1 MSDKIFNE
9 EHDETLETK
18 CHDCGAILN
27 FAPGTNNLKCQ
38 YCGAENEISSESE
51 EAIEELDFDAFA
63 KEAVKPED
71 TMQVATVKCTACGA
85 SSTLKPN
92 ISSDMCPFCSTPIIV
107 TGGTMTSI
115 IKPKSLLPFK
125 VTQKEA
131 YDGFKKW
138 IKKLWFAPSA
148 LKKYATNPEK
158 LKGMYIPFWTYDSD
172 TYTKYSGARGT
183 HYYVT
188 ESYTENGQHKTRQVQ
203 KTRWTPVSGSV
214 SHFFDDILI
223 VASNSL
229 PRKYV
234 DRLEPWDFENL
245 ANFDERYLSGFQT
258 ETYQVDLKSGFDLA
272 KKVMESTIRNLV
284 RRDIG
289 GDEQRIY
296 SMNTQYS
303 NITFKHLLLPIWLSA
318 YRFKKKVYRFLVNGR
333 TGEVQGERPYSFWK
347 IFFFILGILAVIAI
361 VLFLFG
367 AFDK

>member
-1 MSDKIFNE
+1 MSDEKIFNE
-9 EHDETLETK
+9 EHNETLETK

-38 YCGAENEISSESE
+38 YCGAENEIVPEDTE
-51 EAIEELDFDAFA
+51 PIEELDFDAYI
-63 KEAVKPED
+63 KETVKEED

-92 ISSDMCPFCSTPIIV
+92 ISSDECPFCGTPIIV
-107 TGGTMTSI
+107 QGGTMTSI

-125 VTQKEA
+125 ITQKEA
-131 YDGFKKW
+131 YEGFRRW
-138 IKKLWFAPSA
+138 IKKLWFAPTA
-148 LKKYATNPEK
+148 LKKYALQADK

-183 HYYVT
+183 YYYVT
-188 ESYTENGQHKTRQVQ
+188 ETYTEGGQTKTRQVR
-203 KTRWTPVSGSV
+203 KIRWTPVSGSV

-223 VASNSL
+223 VASHSL
-229 PRKYV
+229 PIKKV
-234 DRLEPWDFENL
+234 NKLEPWDFENL
-245 ANFDERYLSGFQT
+245 TNFDERFLSGFQT
-258 ETYQVDLKSGFDLA
+258 ETYQVDLKEGFEQA

-303 NITFKHLLLPIWLSA
+303 NITFKHLLLPIWISA

-361 VLFLFG
+361 ALYFFG
-367 AFDK
+367 VFE